1 MLDYLEYLNIPSKVA
16 IALVALFVT
25 LQIVG
30 EILTFKGKAVPEI
43 INIRRYFAR
52 KRVER
57 ETIHRIP
64 EMMNEV
70 KSFLNDVKK
79 HYSDDN
85 IALRNDWM
93 NKVNTKLEYNDKLMR
108 DINQRLERNGNDII
122 NMLIDN
128 KRNDIINFASHVIDE
143 NYMVTREQFNRI
155 FRIYEEYE
163 NIIAEHN
170 LTNGEV
176 DIALRIINES
186 YERHMK
192 NHSFIEDVRGYDA
205 N

>member
-1 MLDYLEYLNIPSKVA
+1 MLDYLEYLNIHSKAA

-43 INIRRYFAR
+43 INIRRYLAR

-57 ETIHRIP
+57 ETIRRIP

-70 KSFLNDVKK
+70 KSLLDDVKK

-93 NKVNTKLEYNDKLMR
+93 NKVNTKLEHDDKLMK

-122 NMLIDN
+122 NILIDN

-163 NIIAEHN
+163 NIIAEHG

-176 DIALRIINES
+176 DIALRIIKES

-192 NHSFIEDVRGYDA
+192 NHSFIEDVRGYDV